1 MKAKILLTEIISCL
15 LLAISAALLFTGWI
29 SFSEDSDAA
38 SRVEEFLSDLSGGL
52 EDFEDMD
59 RDEAMEQ
66 LEMVLEEQG
75 VNATPEKFFGILEKI
90 YAMFEDKKL
99 TPYEYTTLASIGADM
114 ENLLPEDELSE
125 DAALGLRIIKVG
137 TLILAVLF
145 MAILVCNALTLV
157 LHIFR
162 RKSCGYFNTFL
173 VLLLIAASAFTVI
186 VLNAAFA
193 ADGVET
199 QLSFSSPME
208 LSPMPDLSFFCSL
221 LSGIFWSVAKRRR
234 ASMKASDFIAMS
246 TPAQVTQAQA
256 PRGTT
261 RFCNQCGAS
270 VSGDTRSCPTC
281 GNQL

>member
-1 MKAKILLTEIISCL
+1 MKVKILLTEMISCL
-15 LLAISAALLFTGWI
+15 LLAVSAALLFTGWI
-29 SFSEDSDAA
+29 SFSEARDADTGI
-38 SRVEEFLSDLSGGL
+38 EEFLNDLSGGL
-52 EDFEDMD
+52 EDFKDMD
-59 RDEAMEQ
+59 RDEAMVL
-66 LEMVLEEQG
+66 LEMVLVEQG
-75 VNATPEKFFGILEKI
+75 LNTTPEEFFRILEKL
-90 YAMFEDKKL
+90 YDVFEDKKL

-114 ENLLPEDELSE
+114 EELLPEDELNE
-125 DAALGLRIIKVG
+125 DAVLGLRIIKVG

-145 MAILVCNALTLV
+145 VVILVCNALTLV
-157 LHIFR
+157 LHFFR

-173 VLLLIAASAFTVI
+173 FLLLIAASAFTVL

-199 QLSFSSPME
+199 QLSLSSPME
-208 LSPMPDLSFFCSL
+208 LSPMPGLSFFCSL

-234 ASMKASDFIAMS
+234 ASMKASAFIAMG
-246 TPAQVTQAQA
+246 TPAQVTQPQA